1 LPSLE
6 LNDAMSEITLRQAAE
21 RYLSSSD
28 QRGEGAR
35 SAVEAFVRWCG
46 ADTPLSRLTPQDV
59 ARYVEELGSSHEA
72 RRRAEEL
79 RAFLSQLRQWRLIDQ
94 SLAQHVRLPR
104 SRAPR
109 QLASNDL
116 PPIEMTAEG
125 YAALQQELEAL
136 KAQRPLIAEE
146 IRRAALD
153 KDFRENAPLQAAR
166 EKQSHLETRI
176 RELESML
183 RRAVIVDDRGDGQRV
198 QLGST
203 VEVRNLNTGATA
215 RYTIVGPAE
224 ADAKAG
230 KISSASPVGRA
241 LLDRREGD
249 EVEVEVP
256 AGPLRLRIERIE

>member
-1 LPSLE
+1 MNE
-6 LNDAMSEITLRQAAE
+6 MTLRQALE
-21 RYLSSSD
+21 RYLASPEG
-28 QRGEGAR
+28 RGEGAR
-35 SAVEAFVRWCG
+35 SAVEAFVRWYG
-46 ADTPLSRLTPQDV
+46 ADTPLSRLSPQDL
-59 ARYVEELGSSHEA
+59 ARYVEELGSGDEA

-79 RAFLSQLRQWRLIDQ
+79 KSFLSLLRRWRLIEDN
-94 SLAQHVRLPR
+94 LAQHVRLPR
-104 SRAPR
+104 VRAPR
-109 QLASNDL
+109 QAPPSDL

-125 YAALQQELEAL
+125 YAALQQELESL

-183 RRAVIVDDRGDGQRV
+183 RRAVIVGERGDGQRV

-203 VEVRNLNTGATA
+203 VEVRNLASGAIM

-224 ADAKAG
+224 ADSKAG

-241 LLDRREGD
+241 LLDRREGE

-256 AGPLRLRIERIE
+256 AGTLRLRIERIE

>member
-1 LPSLE
+1 
-6 LNDAMSEITLRQAAE
+6 MTEITLRQAAE
-21 RYLSSSD
+21 RYLSSYD

-35 SAVEAFVRWCG
+35 SAVEAFVRWYG
-46 ADTPLSRLTPQDV
+46 ADTPLSRLSPQDV
-59 ARYVEELGSSHEA
+59 ARYVEELGSGDEA

-79 RAFLSQLRQWRLIDQ
+79 RAFLSRLRQWKLIDQ

-104 SRAPR
+104 SRTAR
-109 QLASNDL
+109 QTATSSDL
-116 PPIEMTAEG
+116 PAIEMTAEG

-203 VEVRNLNTGATA
+203 VEVRNLDTGALH
-215 RYTIVGPAE
+215 RYTVVGPAE
-224 ADAKAG
+224 ADTKAG

-241 LLDRREGD
+241 LLDRRQGD

-256 AGPLRLRIERIE
+256 AGRLRLRIERIE

>member
-1 LPSLE
+1 MNE
-6 LNDAMSEITLRQAAE
+6 MTLRQALE
-21 RYLSSSD
+21 RYLASPGG
-28 QRGEGAR
+28 RGEGAR
-35 SAVEAFVRWCG
+35 SAVEAFVRWYG
-46 ADTPLSRLTPQDV
+46 ADTPLSRLSPQDL
-59 ARYVEELGSSHEA
+59 ARYVEELGSGDEA

-79 RAFLSQLRQWRLIDQ
+79 KSFLSVLRRWRLIEDN
-94 SLAQHVRLPR
+94 LAQHVRLPR
-104 SRAPR
+104 VRAPR
-109 QLASNDL
+109 QAPPSDL

-125 YAALQQELEAL
+125 YAALQQELESL

-183 RRAVIVDDRGDGQRV
+183 RRAVIVGERGDGQRV

-203 VEVRNLNTGATA
+203 VEVRNLASGALM

-224 ADAKAG
+224 ADSKAG

-241 LLDRREGD
+241 LLDRREGE

-256 AGPLRLRIERIE
+256 AGTLRLRIERIE

>member
-1 LPSLE
+1 
-6 LNDAMSEITLRQAAE
+6 
-21 RYLSSSD
+21 
-28 QRGEGAR
+28 
-35 SAVEAFVRWCG
+35 
-46 ADTPLSRLTPQDV
+46 
-59 ARYVEELGSSHEA
+59 
-72 RRRAEEL
+72 
-79 RAFLSQLRQWRLIDQ
+79 
-94 SLAQHVRLPR
+94 
-104 SRAPR
+104 
-109 QLASNDL
+109 
-116 PPIEMTAEG
+116 MTAEG